1 MDIMKD
7 IVSKHKIIAIL
18 RNVPEK
24 ELQAYTESLYEGGI
38 RAFEVSFTTEH
49 ARDQI

>member
-24 ELQAYTESLYEGGI
+24 ELQAYTESLYEGI
-38 RAFEVSFTTEH
+38 KQDRKSVV
-49 ARDQI
+49 